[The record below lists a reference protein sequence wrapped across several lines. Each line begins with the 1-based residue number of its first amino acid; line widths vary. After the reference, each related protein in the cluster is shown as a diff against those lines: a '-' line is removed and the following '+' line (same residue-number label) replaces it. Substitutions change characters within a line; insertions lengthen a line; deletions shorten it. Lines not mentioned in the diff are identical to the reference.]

1 MVGNE
6 AKCVKVVSKKGVLFD
21 DKMLKP
27 KKYVYDYVFDETTG
41 QEDVYKLTT
50 APLVRDVLNGMNAA
64 AFAYGA
70 TGSGKTHTMLGPNP
84 KKATTPASESQQFNA
99 LKPHDGLML
108 RAVWD
113 IFEFVEGAEKKE
125 AFTVSGR
132 TDGWSCVEGQWAL
145 KHPFIPRLPCLIW
158 RFTTS

>member
-1 MVGNE
+1 M
-6 AKCVKVVSKKGVLFD
+6 KVVSKKALLYSD
-21 DKMLKP
+21 DGGKMKP
-27 KKYVYDYVFDETTG
+27 KKYVYDYVFDETTN

-84 KKATTPASESQQFNA
+84 KKATTPATENQSFNA
-99 LKPHDGLML
+99 LKSHDGLML

-113 IFEFVEGAEKKE
+113 IFEFVENAEQPE
-125 AFTVSGR
+125 TFTVNE
-132 TDGWSCVEGQWAL
+132 EGECP
-145 KHPFIPRLPCLIW
+145 KR
-158 RFTTS
+158 R

>member
-1 MVGNE
+1 MISYVSFLNQVAVRVRPVQGNE
-6 AKCVKVVSKKGVLFD
+6 AKCVKVVSKKALLFD
-21 DKMLKP
+21 DKVAKP

-41 QEDVYKLTT
+41 QQDVYQLTT
-50 APLVRDVLNGMNAA
+50 APLVRDVLSGMNAA

-84 KKATTPASESQQFNA
+84 KKATTPASEHQHFNA

-113 IFEFVEGAEKKE
+113 IFEFVENAEHPE
-125 AFTVSGR
+125 QFTVSFS
-132 TDGWSCVEGQWAL
+132 DFEVM
-145 KHPFIPRLPCLIW
+145 F
-158 RFTTS
+158 